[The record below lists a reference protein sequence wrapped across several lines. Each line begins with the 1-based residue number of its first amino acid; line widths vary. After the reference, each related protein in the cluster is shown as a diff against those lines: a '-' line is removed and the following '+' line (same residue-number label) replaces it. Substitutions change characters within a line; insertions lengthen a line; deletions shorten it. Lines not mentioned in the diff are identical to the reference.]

1 MKFLFLKTETTRE
14 LIKTTSYEYVYLF
27 MNFKVTKTLKVF
39 NFVIYQNS
47 FFTK

>member
-14 LIKTTSYEYVYLF
+14 LLSATSYEFNYLF
-27 MNFKVTKTLKVF
+27 MNFKITKTLKVF